1 MGTIDERIEQL
12 EKKVSG
18 LWNLTRILIKW
29 IDVSQ
34 RGQDSLRAMVE
45 QKEYKRLIE
54 EIKDGAELIEQLLK
68 GEKEER
74 LH

>member
-1 MGTIDERIEQL
+1 MGTIEERIEQL

>member
-1 MGTIDERIEQL
+1 MGTIEERIEQL

-45 QKEYKRLIE
+45 QKEYKRLTE

-68 GEKEER
+68 GEKEKR

>member
-1 MGTIDERIEQL
+1 MGTIEERIEQL
-12 EKKVSG
+12 EKNVSG

-68 GEKEER
+68 GEKEKR

>member
-1 MGTIDERIEQL
+1 M
-12 EKKVSG
+12 
-18 LWNLTRILIKW
+18 TRILIKW

-45 QKEYKRLIE
+45 QKEYKRLIQE
-54 EIKDGAELIEQLLK
+54 TKDGAELIEQLLK